1 MSVLAR
7 LAPRRPVAVA
17 TPKGQQPR
25 VPMVG
30 RGFRAAMTSLYGTSD
45 PEQQMEMFGRSG
57 TLFATVSL
65 NASSFSAVQWRL
77 FVESDGRGRI
87 SGPDPR
93 REVTQHAALDMWN
106 RPNRWM
112 TGQFFREAYQQHLEL
127 TGQAFWVISYLGS
140 IPGSMWPVPP
150 HRMQPVPDPDKF
162 IAGWVYT
169 GPNGEAVP
177 LQNSEVIWLRQPH
190 PLNPYGGMGAV
201 EPLMPDIEAGR
212 YISDWQRNFFKNSAN
227 PGGYVQFPEGV
238 RLSDETFDELV
249 ARWAEQHQ
257 GVQRAH
263 RVAFLE
269 MGATFQSSDMSMKD
283 MQFTELRKDSRD
295 IVYEANGTSKSL
307 LGVTE
312 DVNRAQAEANEYVF
326 AKYRQLIK
334 LERSKD
340 ALNYQFLPLFGGT
353 GNGRVFD
360 YDNPVPKD
368 WQADA
373 ATTQANA
380 NAAIGLVRVGFDPE
394 GTLNAMSLP
403 AIKHTGVIPAV
414 MQPALAAPE
423 QTSAPAET
431 EKEAA

>member
-1 MSVLAR
+1 MSVLGSLTR
-7 LAPRRPVAVA
+7 RRPTAVVA
-17 TPKGQQPR
+17 TSQPGPR
-25 VPMVG
+25 APMVG
-30 RGFRAAMTSLYGTSD
+30 RFRSPLGSLYGTSD
-45 PEQQMEMFGRSG
+45 PAQQMEMFGRSG
-57 TLFATVSL
+57 TLFATVGL
-65 NASSFSAVQWRL
+65 NASAFSVVEWRL
-77 FVESDGRGRI
+77 FRTTDGRGRI

-93 REVTQHAALDMWN
+93 KEVTTHAALDMWQH
-106 RPNRWM
+106 PNPWM

-140 IPGSMWPVPP
+140 IPGSMWPVRPD
-150 HRMQPVPDPDKF
+150 RMQPVPDVKKF

-169 GPNGEAVP
+169 GPNGEEVP
-177 LQNSEVIWLRQPH
+177 LQNHEVVWLRQPA

-201 EPLMPDIEAGR
+201 EPLMPDIESGR

-227 PGGYVQFPEGV
+227 PGGYVQFPE
-238 RLSDETFDELV
+238 RLSDEMFEELTE
-249 ARWAEQHQ
+249 RWAEQHQ

-269 MGATFQSSDMSMKD
+269 MGATFQSSDMSMQD
-283 MQFTELRKDSRD
+283 MQFTELRQDSRD
-295 IVYEANGTSKSL
+295 IIYEANGTSKSL

-326 AKYRQLIK
+326 AKYRNVPK
-334 LERSKD
+334 LGRTRD
-340 ALNYQFLPLFGGT
+340 ALNYQYLPLFGSTGGT
-353 GNGRVFD
+353 VTFD
-360 YDNPVPKD
+360 FDNPVPKD

-380 NAAIGLVRVGFDPE
+380 NAAIGLVRVGFDPK

-403 AIKHTGVIPAV
+403 EIEHSGVLPAM

-423 QTSAPAET
+423 ETSAPAET
-431 EKEAA
+431 KKEAA